1 MSKTLTKAEIL
12 HIAKLANLSL
22 TEEEIDRYALQLSEI
37 LKYVDKL
44 GEVNTESVEPMTHT
58 IDAKNVMFED
68 GTKND
73 RVNFDAKELHSLQKN
88 GKTYFK
94 VDRIM

>member
-1 MSKTLTKAEIL
+1 MSKKLTKEEIL

-22 TEEEIDRYALQLSEI
+22 NDDEIERYSTQLSEI
-37 LKYVDKL
+37 LKYVEKL
-44 GEVNTESVEPMTHT
+44 GEVDTDNVEPMTHT

-68 GTKND
+68 GEENK
-73 RVNFDAKELHSLQKN
+73 RANFKASELHSTQKD